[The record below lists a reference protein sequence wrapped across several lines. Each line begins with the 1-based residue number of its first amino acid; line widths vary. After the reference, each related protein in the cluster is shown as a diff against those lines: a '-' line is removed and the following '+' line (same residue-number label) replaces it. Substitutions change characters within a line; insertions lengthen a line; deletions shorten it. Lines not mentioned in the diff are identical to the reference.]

1 MNGWSDKVALATMV
15 VVVLSGGACSND
27 DTADVTSSP
36 TSSSVVVDAPST
48 DGTQGEAEAP
58 AYVDALVE
66 DFVREDQFRVGEDQY
81 RCISQRIVET
91 LGASRLNGVGTP
103 SEVVEATHV
112 DFRVFVLDQPDAE
125 AITEG
130 FFACAEDF
138 EQKFADVVVA
148 QSGVDLGAPEAQ
160 CVRNFIANEQTARER
175 LQALIVNSDVGIL
188 ALESDLG
195 EACFAD
201 S

>member
-1 MNGWSDKVALATMV
+1 MAVAAMV

-27 DTADVTSSP
+27 DTADVTSSA
-36 TSSSVVVDAPST
+36 TSSSVVVDSSST
-48 DGTQGEAEAP
+48 DGTPGEAEA

-66 DFVREDQFRVGEDQY
+66 DFVRENQFQLGEDQY

-91 LGASRLNGVGTP
+91 LGASRLDAVGTP
-103 SEVVEATHV
+103 AEVVEATHV

-130 FFACAEDF
+130 FFACADDF
-138 EQKFADVVVA
+138 EQKFADIVVA
-148 QSGVDLGAPEAQ
+148 LSGVDLGTAEAR
-160 CVRNFIANEQTARER
+160 CVRNFVSNEQTARER

-195 EACFAD
+195 EACFPD